1 MTYRGTDGIG
11 PTPAVVTEAVEEAVT
26 IVTGTQTAVVTIGR
40 VVNLGTTAAHYCAT
54 HFGTRL
60 VVVWTASGRIGVTLA
75 IVATVAGTNCAT
87 VVVAAIVATVTRTN
101 CATIVVVTSVVAT
114 VAGTN
119 CAAIVVTSI
128 VATVARTNC
137 AAIVVVTS
145 VVATVARTNC
155 AAIVAAIVS
164 ACAWTNVAAIVIA

>member
-26 IVTGTQTAVVTIGR
+26 IVTGTQAAVVTIGR

-60 VVVWTASGRIGVTLA
+60 VVVWTASGRIGVTLIVA
-75 IVATVAGTNCAT
+75 AAGTHSAAIVVATVAGTNCAAAVVVTSIVATVAGTNCAT

-101 CATIVVVTSVVAT
+101 CA
-114 VAGTN
+114 
-119 CAAIVVTSI
+119 
-128 VATVARTNC
+128 
-137 AAIVVVTS
+137 
-145 VVATVARTNC
+145 
-155 AAIVAAIVS
+155 AIVA